1 MNGYSPAA
9 RPSSSGDA
17 AAKTS
22 DPRSPRPLLRFAED
36 LARLPS
42 SELGGTLRALLPF
55 SSLPTPLEAAAS
67 PELASESAS
76 PAALPPELK
85 GILVRRGIAEL
96 WSHQA
101 EALARANAGR
111 DVLVATPT
119 ASGKSLIYNLA
130 TAARLLERRGARA
143 LFLFPL
149 KALEHDQLA
158 GLRAD
163 LETLSALDPP
173 TAEIYDGDTSPYR
186 RKKLRESP
194 PSVLL
199 TTPDMLHFGI
209 LPGHDQWKEFFR
221 NLELVVVDEVHTY
234 RGVLGAHF
242 AQVLRRLAR
251 VARHHGAEPR
261 FIACSATVGNPRAFA
276 RELFGRELDVVAHDG
291 APAPQRWLAALEP
304 EASAYTTAAR
314 LFRRCVRAGLR
325 TIAFTQA
332 RRVTELMHLWVLEA
346 EPQLAGRISSYR
358 SGFLPEER
366 RAIEKRLFEGDLL
379 GVISTSALELGI
391 DVGGLDVCILVGYPG
406 SVLATRQR
414 AGRVARGREGL
425 VFMIPQEDALDR
437 FFLRHPERLVTRPC
451 EDAVLDATSL
461 EIAAAHLP
469 CAAAEVPLAHAETW
483 LESPGVKRALALA
496 HARGS
501 LLESAAGGESF
512 AARRDPA
519 REVSLRAAG
528 ESFAI
533 RRAGETGRRVVGTI
547 GGARVTGECHPGAIY
562 LHRAQSYRVTALD
575 FERRSVEVEGPV
587 EVDWYT
593 RPVVEKETE
602 ILEVLRSR
610 PIGNTLAKLGRLRVT
625 SRTKAYEKRRIF
637 GQDLLG
643 RHPLDLPPTVFETEG
658 VWLELA
664 PQIERALKSEGLHF
678 MGGIHG
684 LEHAALALFPLFALC
699 DRFDAAGISIPRHAQ
714 VRGPAIFLYDSHPGG
729 IGISRAIF
737 PRFEELVA
745 LAGEI
750 TRECPC
756 VDGCPSCIHS
766 PRCGAG
772 NHPLDKRGVIRV
784 IDLALARAPLPA
796 KRDELVEPELFEEI
810 AEPAVSA
817 APAPLIFDVETQR
830 AAGDVG
836 GWGNTHLMRLALAV
850 VYDTGSGQFE
860 TYTEAQ
866 SDALVERLFAAPAV
880 VGFNVRR
887 FDYGVLRAYTAR
899 KFEDLP
905 TFDLLEDVHKKL
917 GYRLSLAHLAAQT
930 LGRSKTGDGL
940 QSLEWW
946 KAGRLDLIEAYCRMD
961 VELVRDLLAFAAR
974 ERHVIFQRKD
984 GERVR
989 LPVEWDGTSILA
1001 RTARVREMRS

>member
-1 MNGYSPAA
+1 MDRVPRLAH
-9 RPSSSGDA
+9 SSSGDA
-17 AAKTS
+17 AATTS
-22 DPRSPRPLLRFAED
+22 DSRSLRPLLRFAED
-36 LARLPS
+36 LARLPTP
-42 SELGGTLRALLPF
+42 ELGGTLRALLPF
-55 SSLPTPLEAAAS
+55 SALPTSDATVS
-67 PELASESAS
+67 ELA
-76 PAALPPELK
+76 PAAPLAAELK
-85 GILVRRGIAEL
+85 GILARRGIAEL

-101 EALARANAGR
+101 DALARATAGR

-130 TAARLLERRGARA
+130 TAARLVERRGARA

-149 KALEHDQLA
+149 KALEQDQLA

-163 LETLSALDPP
+163 LETLSALDAP

-186 RKKLRESP
+186 RKKIRESP

-209 LPGHDQWKEFFR
+209 LPGHDQWKEFFK

-242 AQVLRRLAR
+242 AQVLRRLVR
-251 VARHHGAEPR
+251 VARHYGAEPR

-276 RELFGRELDVVAHDG
+276 RELFGRELDVVTRDG

-325 TIAFTQA
+325 TIAFTQS
-332 RRVTELMHLWVLEA
+332 RRVTELMHVWILEA
-346 EPQLAGRISSYR
+346 EPQLAARISSYR

-366 RAIEKRLFEGDLL
+366 RAIERRLFDGDLL

-461 EIAAAHLP
+461 EVAAAHLP
-469 CAAAEVPLAHAETW
+469 CAAAEVPLAHGEAW
-483 LESPGVKRALALA
+483 LESPGVRRALELA

-533 RRAGETGRRVVGTI
+533 RRAGETGRGVVGTI
-547 GGARVTGECHPGAIY
+547 GRARVTGECHPGAVY
-562 LHRAQSYRVTALD
+562 LHRAQSYRVTSLD

-587 EVDWYT
+587 ELDWYT

-625 SRTKAYEKRRIF
+625 SYTKAYEKRRIF

-664 PQIERALKSEGLHF
+664 PQIERVLKSEGRHF

-737 PRFEELVA
+737 PRLEELVS

-750 TRECPC
+750 TRECAC
-756 VDGCPSCIHS
+756 ADGCPSCIHS

-772 NHPLDKRGVIRV
+772 NHPLDKRAVIRV
-784 IDLALARAPLPA
+784 VDLALARAPLPA
-796 KRDELVEPELFEEI
+796 RRDELVEPELFEELPLAD
-810 AEPAVSA
+810 AEPEK
-817 APAPLIFDVETQR
+817 PAPLIFDVETQR

-850 VYDTGSGQFE
+850 VYDTGSGKFE
-860 TYTEAQ
+860 TYTESQ
-866 SDALVERLFAAPAV
+866 SDALIARLFAAPAV

-905 TFDLLEDVHKKL
+905 TFDLLEDVHRKL
-917 GYRLSLAHLAAQT
+917 GYRLSLAHLATQT
-930 LGRSKTGDGL
+930 LGRNKTGDGL

-946 KAGRLDLIEAYCRMD
+946 KEGRLDLIEAYCKMD

-989 LPVEWDGTSILA
+989 LPVEWDDAAILA
-1001 RTARVREMRS
+1001 RTARAREMRS

>member
-1 MNGYSPAA
+1 MPVQ
-9 RPSSSGDA
+9 
-17 AAKTS
+17 
-22 DPRSPRPLLRFAED
+22 
-36 LARLPS
+36 
-42 SELGGTLRALLPF
+42 ELGGTVRALLPF
-55 SSLPTPLEAAAS
+55 SPLAPAEAAPPLAG
-67 PELASESAS
+67 ELSL
-76 PAALPPELK
+76 ALAPELK
-85 GILVRRGIAEL
+85 GILARRRIAEL

-101 EALARANAGR
+101 DALARVSAGR

-130 TAARLLERRGARA
+130 TASRVLSRREARA

-149 KALEHDQLA
+149 KALEQDQLA

-163 LETLSALDPP
+163 LETLSALDAP
-173 TAEIYDGDTSPYR
+173 TAEIYDGDTSPHR
-186 RKKLRESP
+186 RKKIRESP

-199 TTPDMLHFGI
+199 TTPDMLHVGI
-209 LPGHDQWKEFFR
+209 LPGHDAWKEFFR

-242 AQVLRRLAR
+242 AQVLRRLVR
-251 VARHHGAEPR
+251 VARHHGANPR
-261 FIACSATVGNPRAFA
+261 FIACSATVGNPAQFA
-276 RELFGRELDVVAHDG
+276 RELFGRELDVVAQDG
-291 APAPQRWLAALEP
+291 APEPKRWLAALEP

-332 RRVTELMHLWVLEA
+332 RRVTELMHVWILEA

-366 RAIEKRLFEGDLL
+366 RAIEKRLFDGDLL

-414 AGRVARGREGL
+414 AGRVARGREGV

-451 EDAVLDATSL
+451 EDAVLDAAST

-469 CAAAEVPLAHAETW
+469 CAAAEVPLAHAEPW
-483 LESPGVKRALALA
+483 LGSPGLARALELA
-496 HARGS
+496 HARGT

-533 RRAGETGRRVVGTI
+533 RRAGDTGRRVVGTI
-547 GGARVTGECHPGAIY
+547 GGGRVNGECHPGAIY
-562 LHRAQSYRVTALD
+562 LHHAQSYLVKSLD
-575 FERRSVEVEGPV
+575 FERRQVEVEGPV
-587 EVDWYT
+587 QVDWYT

-610 PIGNTLAKLGRLRVT
+610 PIGNALAKLGRLRVT
-625 SRTKAYEKRRIF
+625 SRTKAYEKRRVF

-643 RHPLDLPPTVFETEG
+643 RHPLDLPPTRFETEG

-664 PQIERALKSEGLHF
+664 PQIERALKSEGRHF

-684 LEHAALALFPLFALC
+684 LEHAALALFPLIAHC
-699 DRFDAAGISIPRHAQ
+699 DRFDAAGISIPRHPQ

-737 PRFEELVA
+737 PRLEELVS

-756 VDGCPSCIHS
+756 ADGCPSCIHS

-772 NHPLDKRGVIRV
+772 NHPLDKRAVIRTV
-784 IDLALARAPLPA
+784 DLALGRAPLPA
-796 KRDELVEPELFEEI
+796 QAAELVEPELFEPE
-810 AEPAVSA
+810 ASARPAPE
-817 APAPLIFDVETQR
+817 PAPLIFDVETQR
-830 AAGDVG
+830 SAEEVG

-850 VYDTGSGQFE
+850 VYDTGSGEFE
-860 TYTEAQ
+860 TYTEERA
-866 SDALVERLFAAPAV
+866 DALVERLFKAPAV

-887 FDYGVLRAYTAR
+887 FDYSVLRAYSAR

-905 TFDLLEDVHKKL
+905 TFDLLEDVHRKL
-917 GYRLSLAHLAAQT
+917 GYRLSLDHLAAQT
-930 LGRSKTGDGL
+930 LGRGKTGDGL
-940 QSLEWW
+940 QSLVWW
-946 KAGRLDLIEAYCRMD
+946 KEGRLDLIEAYCRKD

-989 LPVEWDGTSILA
+989 LPVEWDDTAILA
-1001 RTARVREMRS
+1001 RTARAREMRS

>member
-1 MNGYSPAA
+1 M
-9 RPSSSGDA
+9 
-17 AAKTS
+17 S
-22 DPRSPRPLLRFAED
+22 DSRSLRPLLRFAED
-36 LARLPS
+36 LARLPAA
-42 SELGGTLRALLPF
+42 ELGGTVRR
-55 SSLPTPLEAAAS
+55 PLAFGGA
-67 PELASESAS
+67 PESAS
-76 PAALPPELK
+76 DSPHESLDFELQPELS
-85 GILVRRGIAEL
+85 GILARRGIAEL
-96 WSHQA
+96 WSHQRD
-101 EALARANAGR
+101 ALARAQAGR

-130 TAARLLERRGARA
+130 TAARLLKRREARA

-163 LETLSALDPP
+163 LETLSALAPP
-173 TAEIYDGDTSPYR
+173 TAEIYDGDTSPHR
-186 RKKLRESP
+186 RKKIRESP

-209 LPGHDQWKEFFR
+209 LPGHEQWQELFK

-234 RGVLGAHF
+234 RGVLGSHF
-242 AQVLRRLAR
+242 AQVLRRLVR
-251 VARHHGAEPR
+251 IARHYGAEPR
-261 FIACSATVGNPRAFA
+261 IVACSATVGNPAAFA
-276 RELFGRELDVVAHDG
+276 RELFGRELDVVSQDG
-291 APAPQRWLAALEP
+291 APEPARWLVPVEP

-332 RRVTELMHLWVLEA
+332 RRVTELMHLWILEA
-346 EPQLAGRISSYR
+346 EPQLAPRISSYR

-366 RAIEKRLFEGDLL
+366 RAIEKRLFSGDLL

-391 DVGGLDVCILVGYPG
+391 DVGGLDVCVLVGYPG

-425 VFMIPQEDALDR
+425 VFLIPQEDALDR
-437 FFLRHPERLVTRPC
+437 FFLRHPQRLVTRPC
-451 EDAVLDATSL
+451 EDAVLDANSVD
-461 EIAAAHLP
+461 IAAAHLP
-469 CAAAEVPLAHAETW
+469 CAAHELPLGHGEDWLGSPGLQKALDLAHT
-483 LESPGVKRALALA
+483 
-496 HARGS
+496 RGS

-533 RRAGETGRRVVGTI
+533 RRPGEAGRRVVGTI
-547 GGARVTGECHPGAIY
+547 GGGRVQGECHPGAIY
-562 LHRAQSYRVTALD
+562 LHGARSYRVTMLD
-575 FERRSVEVEGPV
+575 LERRSVEVDGPV
-587 EVDWYT
+587 DVDWYT
-593 RPVVEKETE
+593 RPVTEKETE

-625 SRTKAYEKRRIF
+625 THTKAYEKRRIF

-643 RHPLDLPPTVFETEG
+643 RHPLELPPTHFETEG

-664 PQIERALKSEGLHF
+664 PQIERACKSEGLHF

-699 DRFDAAGISIPRHAQ
+699 DRFDAAGISIPRHPQ
-714 VRGPAIFLYDSHPGG
+714 VRGPAVFLYDSHAGG

-737 PRFEELVA
+737 PRLEELVS

-750 TRECPC
+750 TRECGC

-772 NHPLDKRGVIRV
+772 NHPLDKRAVIRV
-784 IDLALARAPLPA
+784 VDLALGRATLPA
-796 KRDELVEPELFEEI
+796 QASELVEPEIFDLGESLD
-810 AEPAVSA
+810 EPELAK
-817 APAPLIFDVETQR
+817 PAPLIFDVETQR

-850 VYDTGSGQFE
+850 VYDTGTGRFE
-860 TYTEAQ
+860 TYTEKDA
-866 SDALVERLFAAPAV
+866 DALVERLFAAPAV
-880 VGFNVRR
+880 IGFNVRR
-887 FDYGVLRAYTAR
+887 FDYGVLRAYTHR
-899 KFEDLP
+899 RFEDVP
-905 TFDLLEDVHKKL
+905 TFDLLEDVHRKL
-917 GYRLSLAHLAAQT
+917 GYRLSLAHLATET
-930 LGRSKTGDGL
+930 LGRGKTGDGL

-946 KAGRLDLIEAYCRMD
+946 KQGRLDLIEAYCKMD
-961 VELVRDLLAFAAR
+961 VELVRDLMSFAAR

-989 LPVEWDGTSILA
+989 LPVEWDTDAVLA
-1001 RTARVREMRS
+1001 RASRPRAPLLPFVA

>member
-1 MNGYSPAA
+1 MDRVRRLAH
-9 RPSSSGDA
+9 SSSGDS

-22 DPRSPRPLLRFAED
+22 DSRSPRPLLRFVED
-36 LARLPS
+36 LARLPTG
-42 SELGGTLRALLPF
+42 ELGGTLRALLPF
-55 SSLPTPLEAAAS
+55 SVLPTADVAAPERAPL
-67 PELASESAS
+67 SAS
-76 PAALPPELK
+76 PLPPELK
-85 GILVRRGIAEL
+85 SILARRGIGEL

-101 EALARANAGR
+101 DALARANAGR

-130 TAARLLERRGARA
+130 TAARVLARRGARA

-163 LETLSALDPP
+163 LETLSALAAP

-186 RKKLRESP
+186 RKKIRESP

-209 LPGHDQWKEFFR
+209 LPGHDQWKEFFK

-234 RGVLGAHF
+234 RGVLGSHF
-242 AQVLRRLAR
+242 AQVLRRLVR

-261 FIACSATVGNPRAFA
+261 FIACSATVGNPHAFA
-276 RELFGRELDVVAHDG
+276 RELFGRELDVVTHDG
-291 APAPQRWLAALEP
+291 APAPRRWLAALEP

-325 TIAFTQA
+325 TIAFTQS
-332 RRVTELMHLWVLEA
+332 RRVTELMHVWILEA

-366 RAIEKRLFEGDLL
+366 RAIEKRLFDGDLL

-425 VFMIPQEDALDR
+425 VFLIPQEDALDR

-469 CAAAEVPLAHAETW
+469 CAAAEVPLAHTETW
-483 LESPGVKRALALA
+483 LESPGVRRALELA

-547 GGARVTGECHPGAIY
+547 GRGRVTGECHPGAVY
-562 LHRAQSYRVTALD
+562 LHHAQSYRVTSLD
-575 FERRSVEVEGPV
+575 FERRQVEVEGPV

-643 RHPLDLPPTVFETEG
+643 RHPLDLPPTIFETEG

-664 PQIERALKSEGLHF
+664 PQIERVLKSEGLHF

-737 PRFEELVA
+737 PRLEELVA

-750 TRECPC
+750 TRDCAC
-756 VDGCPSCIHS
+756 TDGCPSCIHS

-784 IDLALARAPLPA
+784 VDLALARAPLPA
-796 KRDELVEPELFEEI
+796 KHEELLEPESLGELERTD
-810 AEPAVSA
+810 PAPE
-817 APAPLIFDVETQR
+817 PAPLIFDVETQR
-830 AAGDVG
+830 AAAEVG

-850 VYDTGSGQFE
+850 VYDTGSGEFE

-866 SDALVERLFAAPAV
+866 SDALIARLFAAPAV

-905 TFDLLEDVHKKL
+905 TFDLLEDVHRKL
-917 GYRLSLAHLAAQT
+917 GYRLSLDHLATQT

-940 QSLEWW
+940 QSLVWW
-946 KAGRLDLIEAYCRMD
+946 KEGRLDLIEAYCKMD

-974 ERHVIFQRKD
+974 EKHVIFQRKD

-989 LPVEWDGTSILA
+989 LPVEWDGTAILA
-1001 RTARVREMRS
+1001 RTARAREMRS